1 LKNISCDII
10 LDLIPLVKDGVAS
23 EDSQKIVND
32 HIKSCSN
39 CKVEFESFEDIYS
52 EQKSIND
59 KKIIYNIKKNIF
71 ITQILILAIGAITG
85 IALTNSMA
93 MFYNFII
100 MPVIGGISFIVL
112 KRRWYIT
119 PISVFIL
126 SYLWQTIA
134 WTIESGFDWTILYG
148 SLFYSIIYTSLIA
161 LGVIIAKLLKF
172 AFGKGE

>member
-1 LKNISCDII
+1 LKNISCNII

-32 HIKSCSN
+32 HIKNCSN
-39 CKVEFESFEDIYS
+39 CKAEFEAFEDVYL

-59 KKIIYNIKKNIF
+59 KKIIYNIKKNVF
-71 ITQILILAIGAITG
+71 ITQIFILAIGTVAG

-100 MPVIGGISFIVL
+100 MPIIGGISFIVL
-112 KRRWYIT
+112 KRRWYIAA
-119 PISVFIL
+119 ISVFIL
-126 SYLWQTIA
+126 SYLWQIIA
-134 WTIESGFDWTILYG
+134 WITESGFDWMMLYG

-161 LGVIIAKLLKF
+161 LGVIITMLLKF
-172 AFGKGE
+172 AFGRDE